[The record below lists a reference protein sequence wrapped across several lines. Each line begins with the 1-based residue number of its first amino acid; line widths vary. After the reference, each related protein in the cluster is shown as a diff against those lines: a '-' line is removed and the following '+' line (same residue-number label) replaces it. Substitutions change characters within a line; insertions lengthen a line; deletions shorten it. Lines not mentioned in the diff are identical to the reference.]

1 MAKRKSINKRLSRYS
16 HRSSA
21 GSGFLNPNSESL
33 EEEEPFWWNK
43 LSNTTASHSKEYSAF
58 NETSKYL
65 HADSHIQSV
74 GGNHQWWKVL
84 ETSDSSQSEERIEVA
99 QQEIQ
104 NKYITSDTD
113 EEETDLPSRKRKI
126 QIRKKRNEN
135 ISNIFKKALDDSK
148 SLESSESNL
157 PQNPIT
163 KHTND
168 TPPPRK
174 KSLLELD
181 HTKKQTSEIK
191 DTSNKRIDQSDISNK
206 ILKPKRNIFRKKL
219 KNKSYNAFENLFEAN
234 DDSDNKSEK
243 IETSSS
249 NSSAKLM
256 DKKNTS
262 KTDVLDKSKKEKSK
276 LSSSGA
282 TVFSLLSSSE
292 KSSHLQLIPKLT
304 HDHSNKSASKNI
316 STNQKESSIVEKI
329 VDSTMHSTIPTKVR
343 NSATNK
349 IIESREI
356 ENKSETSLASVRHI
370 NTPNKSKMENSI
382 NLRIHNYNLRK
393 NINASQRESIDERNL
408 ADRIIDKSAKFET
421 IFTNMASKNLTNL
434 SNSRS
439 TEINDIEKIRMS
451 SGLLSESN
459 IKNNTRDR
467 SLTKNNS
474 MNITEKGVIS
484 PENQMHTINS
494 NNKSLHTANVIKDIS
509 KNETLKKNISTLQK
523 TSIHNISNKSE
534 ENLLKANNKTL
545 VKDLDMNAVSLKQTS
560 SRIMDVVDDPDDKQN
575 ANYIDNPNREISDII
590 NTDRQKKINEY
601 FTSTTS
607 KLISPINARQ
617 SKHLQSLSNTK
628 ENEKIKKK
636 KEVAKK
642 PKIHI
647 SQLLDKQL
655 ATEKNPSLK
664 KKQILEKI
672 QELRNMETNKSKP
685 KKIIDKAYMV
695 NGKVY
700 KRPKLPR
707 PQSWVTN
714 YLYQFLWKMM
724 KPKYESYTRV
734 RSEKFVQ
741 ELSDVASII
750 TKAKKYEDY
759 ETLLNNLM
767 ENMAT
772 EGIIRTAKDFYDFCH
787 NYLPYDFRVKVVPML
802 IPGKGRNIPYD
813 PKTLNEPILK
823 IMHRRY
829 ILFKMASTWNNR
841 ITSHEVDEIIDFI
854 DLTDE
859 SYCHGSQSYRFTL
872 NEEQASLVSTVIDTL
887 TTTIS
892 LTTSNNHTNRRR
904 IRNDNAASNRNRT
917 NTNVHIIEEP
927 EEIYLDDTVSPSKS
941 GPWCIN
947 DSCTLEPTTLTCAIC
962 LEELKAKCKP
972 TTTRCGHIFCEK
984 CLLKVI
990 NEKKKCPTCQ
1000 SKISK
1005 KSCTRLYF

>member
-58 NETSKYL
+58 NDTSKYL

-84 ETSDSSQSEERIEVA
+84 ETSDSSQSEGRIEAA

-113 EEETDLPSRKRKI
+113 EEETDLPLRKRKI
-126 QIRKKRNEN
+126 QIRKKPNEN

-157 PQNPIT
+157 PQNSIT

-168 TPPPRK
+168 TPPPSK
-174 KSLLELD
+174 KSLQELD

-191 DTSNKRIDQSDISNK
+191 DTSNKSTDQSDISNK
-206 ILKPKRNIFRKKL
+206 ILKPKHNIFRKKL

-262 KTDVLDKSKKEKSK
+262 KKDVLDKSKKEKSK

-282 TVFSLLSSSE
+282 TVFKTSITNPETLNYNDNDLIPQNRSNSSFSLLSSSE

-304 HDHSNKSASKNI
+304 HDHSNKSTSKNI

-329 VDSTMHSTIPTKVR
+329 VDTTMHSTTPTKVR

-356 ENKSETSLASVRHI
+356 GNKNETSLASVRHI
-370 NTPNKSKMENSI
+370 NTPNKSKMEDSI
-382 NLRIHNYNLRK
+382 NLRINNSNLRK
-393 NINASQRESIDERNL
+393 NINASQRESIDERNLTDRIIDKSAKFETISTDMASKNFTNLSNSRSTEINDIERKRMSSSLSSDIDERNL

-421 IFTNMASKNLTNL
+421 ISTDMASTNFTNL

-439 TEINDIEKIRMS
+439 TEINDIERKRMS
-451 SGLLSESN
+451 SSLSPESN

-494 NNKSLHTANVIKDIS
+494 DNKSWHTANVIKDIS

-523 TSIHNISNKSE
+523 TSIHNISNKNE

-545 VKDLDMNAVSLKQTS
+545 VKDLDMNAVSLKQIS

-575 ANYIDNPNREISDII
+575 ANYIDYPNREISDII

-647 SQLLDKQL
+647 SKFLDTQF

-672 QELRNMETNKSKP
+672 QELRNMETNKSKT
-685 KKIIDKAYMV
+685 KKIIDKAYIV

-707 PQSWVTN
+707 PQTWVTN
-714 YLYQFLWKMM
+714 RLYQFLWKIM
-724 KPKYESYTRV
+724 KPKYELFTRV

-741 ELSDVASII
+741 ELSDVVSII

-772 EGIIRTAKDFYDFCH
+772 EGIIRTANDFYDFCH

-823 IMHRRY
+823 IMHRV
-829 ILFKMASTWNNR
+829 K
-841 ITSHEVDEIIDFI
+841 
-854 DLTDE
+854 
-859 SYCHGSQSYRFTL
+859 
-872 NEEQASLVSTVIDTL
+872 
-887 TTTIS
+887 
-892 LTTSNNHTNRRR
+892 
-904 IRNDNAASNRNRT
+904 
-917 NTNVHIIEEP
+917 
-927 EEIYLDDTVSPSKS
+927 
-941 GPWCIN
+941 
-947 DSCTLEPTTLTCAIC
+947 
-962 LEELKAKCKP
+962 
-972 TTTRCGHIFCEK
+972 
-984 CLLKVI
+984 
-990 NEKKKCPTCQ
+990 
-1000 SKISK
+1000 
-1005 KSCTRLYF
+1005 

>member
-58 NETSKYL
+58 NDTSKYL

-84 ETSDSSQSEERIEVA
+84 ETSDSSQSEGRIEAA

-113 EEETDLPSRKRKI
+113 EEETDLPLRKRKI
-126 QIRKKRNEN
+126 QIRKKPNEN

-157 PQNPIT
+157 PQNSIT

-168 TPPPRK
+168 TPPPSK
-174 KSLLELD
+174 KSLQELD

-191 DTSNKRIDQSDISNK
+191 DTSNKSTDQSDISNK
-206 ILKPKRNIFRKKL
+206 ILKPKHNIFRKKL

-262 KTDVLDKSKKEKSK
+262 KKDVLDKSKKEKSK

-282 TVFSLLSSSE
+282 TVFKTSITNPETLNYNDNDLIPQNRSNSSFSLLSSSE

-304 HDHSNKSASKNI
+304 HDHSNKSTSKNI

-329 VDSTMHSTIPTKVR
+329 VDTTMHSTTPTKVR

-356 ENKSETSLASVRHI
+356 GNKNETSLASVRHI
-370 NTPNKSKMENSI
+370 NTPNKSKMEDSI
-382 NLRIHNYNLRK
+382 NLRINNSNLRK

-408 ADRIIDKSAKFET
+408 TDRIIDKSAKFET
-421 IFTNMASKNLTNL
+421 ISTDMASTNFTNL

-439 TEINDIEKIRMS
+439 TEINDIERKRMS
-451 SGLLSESN
+451 SSLSPESN

-494 NNKSLHTANVIKDIS
+494 DNKSWHTANVIKDIS

-523 TSIHNISNKSE
+523 TSIHNISNKNE

-545 VKDLDMNAVSLKQTS
+545 VKDLDMNAVSLKQIS

-575 ANYIDNPNREISDII
+575 ANYIDYPNREISDII

-647 SQLLDKQL
+647 SKFLDTQF

-672 QELRNMETNKSKP
+672 QELRNMETNKSKT
-685 KKIIDKAYMV
+685 KKIIDKAYIV

-707 PQSWVTN
+707 PQTWVTN
-714 YLYQFLWKMM
+714 RLYQFLWKIM
-724 KPKYESYTRV
+724 KPKYELFTRV

-741 ELSDVASII
+741 ELSDVVSII

-772 EGIIRTAKDFYDFCH
+772 EGIIRTANDFYDFCH

-823 IMHRRY
+823 IMHRV
-829 ILFKMASTWNNR
+829 K
-841 ITSHEVDEIIDFI
+841 
-854 DLTDE
+854 
-859 SYCHGSQSYRFTL
+859 
-872 NEEQASLVSTVIDTL
+872 
-887 TTTIS
+887 
-892 LTTSNNHTNRRR
+892 
-904 IRNDNAASNRNRT
+904 
-917 NTNVHIIEEP
+917 
-927 EEIYLDDTVSPSKS
+927 
-941 GPWCIN
+941 
-947 DSCTLEPTTLTCAIC
+947 
-962 LEELKAKCKP
+962 
-972 TTTRCGHIFCEK
+972 
-984 CLLKVI
+984 
-990 NEKKKCPTCQ
+990 
-1000 SKISK
+1000 
-1005 KSCTRLYF
+1005 